1 MLGNVGDVTSSYEE
15 ESFSFSLSL
24 EWSLSCTVWSVCD
37 LEVIRLFPVLLSD
50 AAEAVVLLKLIE
62 LDGLDG
68 LG

>member
-1 MLGNVGDVTSSYEE
+1 MLGNVGDVTSSDE

-24 EWSLSCTVWSVCD
+24 EWSLSCAVLSVCD
-37 LEVIRLFPVLLSD
+37 LEVIRLILVLSSD
-50 AAEAVVLLKLIE
+50 AAEEVVLLKLIE